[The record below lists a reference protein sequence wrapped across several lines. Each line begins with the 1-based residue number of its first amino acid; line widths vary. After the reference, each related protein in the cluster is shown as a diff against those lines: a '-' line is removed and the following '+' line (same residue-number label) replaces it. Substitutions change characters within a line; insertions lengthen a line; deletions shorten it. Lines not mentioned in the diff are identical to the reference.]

1 MNEPQNTQKTKMK
14 QNDHDPTI
22 DSVDEAGSE
31 SPSIGAGLRERVRWL
46 LNSTRQRGPGT
57 KQESAKGRTRSLVLL
72 IGGTVGAVL
81 VFMGVFSTPTTL
93 PNREKSGRA
102 SANLGRPIAP
112 NQATATQGSA
122 VPLLNADVGSNQNR
136 SDQLSPADIRGTSP
150 RASGSDEVSSPSGT
164 MQSAVPPHRVPPPQ
178 PRSAGI
184 TPLSAG
190 ADADPLAAYR
200 VNNNMRTPTY
210 SYGGPPA
217 LTPVSELPANDGF
230 SRIGMATN
238 QTGWMLQVQSHQ

>member
-1 MNEPQNTQKTKMK
+1 MNEPENTQKTEMK

-57 KQESAKGRTRSLVLL
+57 KQESAKGRT
-72 IGGTVGAVL
+72 
-81 VFMGVFSTPTTL
+81 VFSTPTTL
-93 PNREKSGRA
+93 PNQETSGRA

-112 NQATATQGSA
+112 NQATATQGST

-150 RASGSDEVSSPSGT
+150 RASGSDEVGSPSGT
-164 MQSAVPPHRVPPPQ
+164 MQNAVPPHRVPPPQ